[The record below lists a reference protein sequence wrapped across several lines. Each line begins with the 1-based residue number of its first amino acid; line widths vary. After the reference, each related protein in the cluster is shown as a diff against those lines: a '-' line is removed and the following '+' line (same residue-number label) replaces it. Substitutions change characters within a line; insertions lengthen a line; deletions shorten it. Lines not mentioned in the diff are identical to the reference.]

1 MFGEYN
7 KNSSTN
13 VTGGQ
18 KSLKGMFIKKP
29 KSDAS
34 KFHMI
39 SQGLHHAMHPDKI
52 GVFDELKKHGL
63 LNTASIAKKFALLM
77 DE

>member
-1 MFGEYN
+1 MF
-7 KNSSTN
+7 
-13 VTGGQ
+13 
-18 KSLKGMFIKKP
+18 KKP